1 MALSDPL
8 WHKGAVRMGQFSPDG
23 ERVVT
28 VASAPDNAARIWQVP
43 APSSKIPDW
52 LSALAEGVAGLAVGS
67 QGTTQVVSE
76 RDFDRVQQ
84 RLYGLP
90 GDDNFSRLARWFF
103 TDRATR
109 TISPFQSETAA
120 EYVNRR
126 IEENTRASL
135 EEAVRLDPASAL
147 ALARLAKMIRLT
159 DSSPRSLSDAA
170 QLARR
175 ALRFDPNQRV
185 AREILTQTQP

>member
-1 MALSDPL
+1 
-8 WHKGAVRMGQFSPDG
+8 MGQVSPDG
-23 ERVVT
+23 ERVAT

-43 APSSKIPDW
+43 VPSSKIPDW
-52 LSALAEGVAGLAVGS
+52 LAALAEGVAGMAVGS

-76 RDFDRVQQ
+76 RDFDQVKQC
-84 RLYGLP
+84 LNGLP

-103 TDRATR
+103 SDRATR
-109 TISPFQSETAA
+109 TISPFQPETVA

-126 IEENTRASL
+126 IQENTRASL
-135 EEAVRLDPASAL
+135 EEAVRLDPANAL
-147 ALARLAKMIRLT
+147 ALARLARMIRQT

-175 ALRFDPNQRV
+175 ALRFDPDQRV